1 VRNGREPRRLRAVE
15 ALDSHVMVEPQPRTP
30 LPNTDERPNLVAVPA
45 QRLSDG
51 QMFFD
56 AVDGE
61 EEVLFRISADALT
74 GEDDLISEDNA
85 EDGETAPETEAA
97 ASIVAMPEAEAA
109 APETVAEAVAEV
121 APETVPEAVAEVA
134 PETVAPAP
142 EAEAALIAD
151 LAAHPLPYE
160 SPQTTPVDDPLLQ
173 ARLARIHLRT
183 GSFSLARAELETL
196 QGRKQLTT
204 AGWLDLAE
212 ARWRTGDLH
221 GAGEAASAYL
231 AADGEEVLGFVIA
244 AEATAMANRLA
255 EARQFAEQAMLR
267 YLSDLDPVFAGIARK
282 AMWSAVV
289 APPAIVPVSKAP
301 SGKRAIAPTDAAE
314 TVVVLAA
321 VPAPEAAPAPEAVAA
336 PAPDAVAAPAT
347 EAAPAPDAVAAP
359 ATEAAPAPDAVA
371 APATE
376 AAPAPD
382 AVAAPAP
389 EAVAV
394 PTVESVDGPE
404 HAIAES
410 VVETTVERA
419 TEAGLEQAPELVEAT
434 VEPMVEP
441 PQPAV
446 ESAVESAAE
455 PAAAEPTAV
464 EPPAVEPAA
473 VQPTVEPTSEVAA
486 ELAPEPAVEA
496 EAPEDPT
503 AAQADGELASGRAY
517 LDGNDALLAAL
528 HFGVALRLNQ
538 TRASAVIEAIG
549 DRVDLP
555 LQMVRGEAV
564 RLLGIAADAAAATA
578 SRSAVV
584 EPAASV
590 VEPEPPTQPTAP
602 EPSPIRWD

>member
-1 VRNGREPRRLRAVE
+1 MRNGREPRRLRAVE
-15 ALDSHVMVEPQPRTP
+15 ALDSHVMVEPQPRAP

-45 QRLSDG
+45 QGLSDG

-61 EEVLFRISADALT
+61 EEVLFRISADALI
-74 GEDDLISEDNA
+74 GEDDLVSQDNA
-85 EDGETAPETEAA
+85 EDGETAPETEAM
-97 ASIVAMPEAEAA
+97 ASIVAMPDSEAA
-109 APETVAEAVAEV
+109 APEAAAPEAAPEAEMVAEAVAPAPEEVAEADAAAPEVVAEV
-121 APETVPEAVAEVA
+121 APEAEVVPSTPEVVAEVA
-134 PETVAPAP
+134 PEAAP
-142 EAEAALIAD
+142 EAEAALIAG

-196 QGRKQLTT
+196 QGRKQLNT

-212 ARWRTGDLH
+212 VRWRTGDLH

-289 APPAIVPVSKAP
+289 APPATVPVSKAP
-301 SGKRAIAPTDAAE
+301 SGKRAIAPTDAVE

-321 VPAPEAAPAPEAVAA
+321 V

-347 EAAPAPDAVAAP
+347 EAPPAPDAVAAP
-359 ATEAAPAPDAVA
+359 V
-371 APATE
+371 
-376 AAPAPD
+376 
-382 AVAAPAP
+382 
-389 EAVAV
+389 
-394 PTVESVDGPE
+394 VESVDGPE

-410 VVETTVERA
+410 LVEPTVETTVEPA
-419 TEAGLEQAPELVEAT
+419 TEAALEQAPELVEAT
-434 VEPMVEP
+434 VEPFVEP
-441 PQPAV
+441 PQPAI
-446 ESAVESAAE
+446 ESAVESAAG
-455 PAAAEPTAV
+455 PAAV

-473 VQPTVEPTSEVAA
+473 VQPTVEPTSEAAA

-503 AAQADGELASGRAY
+503 AAQADGELASGRSY

-549 DRVDLP
+549 DRGDLP

-564 RLLGIAADAAAATA
+564 RLLGIAAHAAAA

-584 EPAASV
+584 EPAPEPV

-602 EPSPIRWD
+602 EPPPIRWD